1 MGGRPY
7 FPRAFDKA
15 RKGCAIELRG
25 ATNMNAPDPDDLR
38 ALGER
43 LDEIHRRDEAR
54 SVKPPPTALGIGF
67 RFATEMVAAVL
78 VGSAMGWGLDWL
90 FGTRPIFLVV
100 MFLFGAA
107 AGILNITRASKEI
120 NRQIADAAAKDK
132 KEQ

>member
-1 MGGRPY
+1 
-7 FPRAFDKA
+7 
-15 RKGCAIELRG
+15 
-25 ATNMNAPDPDDLR
+25 MNAPDPDDLR

-43 LDEIHRRDEAR
+43 LDEIHLRDEAR
-54 SVKPPPTALGIGF
+54 IVKPPPTALGIGF

-120 NRQIADAAAKDK
+120 NRQTADAAAKDK